1 MRRAHPRS
9 RGENC
14 GTSNVPMGDVGSS
27 PLTRGKRHG
36 CHGVLWVLGLIPAHA
51 GKTSIDNHCPE
62 VAGAHPRSRGEN
74 YRHMQHDE
82 ALGGSSPLTR
92 GKPPGPDLTPTA
104 LRLIPAHAGKTYKER
119 KQAEARA
126 AHPRSRGEN
135 KPMRTAVSSLAGS
148 SPLTRGKRRPG
159 EWSRSRTGLIPAHA
173 GKTRAPSPPQGR
185 KGAHPRSR
193 GENIAAAPC
202 CGTTPGSS
210 PLTRGKHDLRR
221 HDQDRTG
228 LIPAHAG
235 KTSSGGA

>member
-104 LRLIPAHAGKTYKER
+104 LRLIPAHAGTTYKER

-135 KPMRTAVSSLAGS
+135 
-148 SPLTRGKRRPG
+148 
-159 EWSRSRTGLIPAHA
+159 
-173 GKTRAPSPPQGR
+173 APHLRIQANG
-185 KGAHPRSR
+185 
-193 GENIAAAPC
+193 
-202 CGTTPGSS
+202 PGSS
-210 PLTRGKHDLRR
+210 PLTRGKHIRVRLSSLVA
-221 HDQDRTG
+221 G

-235 KTSSGGA
+235 KTSPCGRRFRAWPAHPRSRGENGDLASGRVAGQGSSPLTRGKHERRVLLKAEKGLIPAHAGKT